1 MVIGM
6 WCNVYD
12 DEGKVVRDPVSRE
25 VILLAEEGK
34 RLRAFLQDVDAAMGV
49 ESDGVEEFG
58 SVIRRLESIRESDP
72 DRAPEAERFLNQAA
86 ALDADLFRHDK
97 YIQKRLLPI
106 DINVCLS

>member
-1 MVIGM
+1 M

-12 DEGKVVRDPVSRE
+12 EEGKLVSDPVRRE

-34 RLRAFLQDVDAAMGV
+34 RLRSFLHDVDAAMGV

-58 SVIRRLESIRESDP
+58 SVIQRLEAIRESDP